1 MEATIFC
8 GVCVDDIPV
17 SELRVWTGDDAKH
30 FLCPSCGCD
39 LLPIEYPEQ
48 EVLTDE

>member
-1 MEATIFC
+1 MDTIFC

-30 FLCPSCGCD
+30 YLCPGCGCD
-39 LLPIEYPEQ
+39 LLPIEYPEREAQ
-48 EVLTDE
+48 DE